1 MLQYLSPDSCS
12 CTMCP
17 HRSGIFYYLTTH
29 SLLWIS
35 HPSDLHSDFSVNL
48 FFYLASG
55 GSCPSKEFQASL
67 YASPYREEFHST
79 RHHRSASMNES
90 ESIYR
95 KWLIWALFSVA
106 EFRYIF

>member
-17 HRSGIFYYLTTH
+17 HRSGIFYYLIAH

-35 HPSDLHSDFSVNL
+35 HPSNLLSDFSVNL

-55 GSCPSKEFQASL
+55 GSCPSKKFRDPSYYKMVKL
-67 YASPYREEFHST
+67 GSIFSP
-79 RHHRSASMNES
+79 
-90 ESIYR
+90 
-95 KWLIWALFSVA
+95 
-106 EFRYIF
+106 

>member
-35 HPSDLHSDFSVNL
+35 HPSNLLSDFSVNL

-55 GSCPSKEFQASL
+55 GSCPSKNSVIH
-67 YASPYREEFHST
+67 PIT
-79 RHHRSASMNES
+79 
-90 ESIYR
+90 
-95 KWLIWALFSVA
+95 KWLNLALFSVH
-106 EFRYIF
+106 EFRYIFCPFF

>member
-48 FFYLASG
+48 LPCQRGQLSFEKFRDPSYYKMVKL
-55 GSCPSKEFQASL
+55 GSIF
-67 YASPYREEFHST
+67 SP
-79 RHHRSASMNES
+79 
-90 ESIYR
+90 
-95 KWLIWALFSVA
+95 
-106 EFRYIF
+106 